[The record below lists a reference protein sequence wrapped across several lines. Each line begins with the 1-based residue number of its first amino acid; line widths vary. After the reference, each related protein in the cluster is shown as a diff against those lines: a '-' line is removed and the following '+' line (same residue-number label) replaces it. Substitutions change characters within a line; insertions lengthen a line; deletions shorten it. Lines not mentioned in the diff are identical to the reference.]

1 MMRIGVFTVLFQN
14 LPFENALDRAV
25 AAGVTAVEIGSGGYP
40 GSHHCPVD
48 ELLENEDKR
57 KQYLE
62 AIQSRGLVLSALS
75 CHYEPLHPDQAIAKE
90 SDQIFRKSVRLA
102 QMLDVPAVNVLSG
115 LPAGSAADTRPN
127 WVTCPWPNHFT
138 EILDYQWNQV
148 GIPYWRG
155 AAGFAEQHEVKIGV
169 EMHPGMLVYNV
180 ESMLRMREACGPA
193 LGCNFD
199 PSHLWW
205 NGVDPVAAIRQ
216 LGEAIVHVHGKDVYV
231 DPYNVM
237 VNGVNDGKPYGE
249 IPDRA
254 WTFRSIGYGH
264 DAKTWKDII
273 SALRMIGYDY
283 VISIEH
289 EDAMMSTDEG
299 LAKGIALLKEAGIS
313 ESAGELFWA

>member
-1 MMRIGVFTVLFQN
+1 MRIGVFTVLFQD
-14 LPFENALDRAV
+14 LPFEAALDKAL
-25 AAGVTAVEIGSGGYP
+25 AAGVTAVEFGSGGYP

-48 ELLENEDKR
+48 ELLESEDK
-57 KQYLE
+57 KEQYLK
-62 AIQSRGLVLSALS
+62 AIHSRGLILTALS
-75 CHYEPLHPDQAIAKE
+75 CHYEPLHPDQTIAKE
-90 SDQIFRKSVRLA
+90 SDDIFRKSVRLA
-102 QMLDVPAVNVLSG
+102 QMLKIPVVNVLSG
-115 LPAGSAADTRPN
+115 LPAGSATDTRPN

-148 GIPYWRG
+148 GIPYWRS
-155 AAGFAEQHEVKIGV
+155 AAEFAEQHEVKIGV

-180 ESMLRMREACGPA
+180 ETMLRLREACGPA

-216 LGEAIVHVHGKDVYV
+216 LGKAIVHVHGKDVYI

-273 SALRMIGYDY
+273 SALRLVGYDY

-299 LAKGIALLKEAGIS
+299 LSKGIALLSEAGIS
-313 ESAGELFWA
+313 EAVGELFWA

>member
-1 MMRIGVFTVLFQN
+1 MRIGVFTVLFQN
-14 LPFENALDRAV
+14 LPFEGALDKAA

-48 ELLENEDKR
+48 ELLESESKR
-57 KQYLE
+57 QQYLQ

-75 CHYEPLHPDQAIAKE
+75 CHYEPLHPDRAIAEE
-90 SDQIFRKSVRLA
+90 SDQVFRKSVRLA
-102 QMLDVPAVNVLSG
+102 QMLGVPAVNVLSG
-115 LPAGSAADTRPN
+115 LPAGSPGDTQPN

-138 EILDYQWNQV
+138 DILDYQWNQV
-148 GIPYWRG
+148 GIPYWRR
-155 AAGFAEQHEVKIGV
+155 AADFAEQHEVKIGV

-180 ESMLRMREACGPA
+180 ESMLRLRKACGPA

-237 VNGVNDGKPYGE
+237 INGVNDGKPYGE

-273 SALRMIGYDY
+273 SALRLVGYDF
-283 VISIEH
+283 VVSIEH
-289 EDAMMSTDEG
+289 EDAMMSTEEG

>member
-1 MMRIGVFTVLFQN
+1 MRIGVFTVLFQN
-14 LPFENALDRAV
+14 LPFEEALDKAV

-40 GSHHCPVD
+40 GSHHCPVE

-57 KQYLE
+57 KRYLE
-62 AIQSRGLVLSALS
+62 AIQSRDLVLSSLS
-75 CHYEPLHPDQAIAKE
+75 CHYDPLHPDQAIARE
-90 SDQIFRKSVRLA
+90 SDDVFRKSVRLA
-102 QMLDVPAVNVLSG
+102 QMLDVPVVNVLSS
-115 LPAGSAADTRPN
+115 LPAGAATDTQPN

-148 GIPYWRG
+148 GIPYWRE
-155 AAGFAEQHEVKIGV
+155 AAEYAEQHSVKIGV

-180 ESMLRMREACGPA
+180 ETMLRLRKACGPT

-205 NGVDPVAAIRQ
+205 NGVDPVAAIRK

-231 DPYNVM
+231 DPYNVI